1 MDRNHPLKNVLQ
13 KENWESINKAPER
26 MNTNIDN
33 SLESLKE
40 KKVVT
45 GEKPDCNQMQHKLQK
60 MSESIDALERIMN
73 NKIKNQ
79 NELVEEIIAKVNKL
93 VQNNNDFEVK
103 LNKLDSNMRNINVAP
118 KQNTSNQ
125 KIDAPRGMNNSNCKN
140 TSTMENEVDVN
151 AVSIENIFNCSN
163 KKFD

>member
-33 SLESLKE
+33 SSESPKE
-40 KKVVT
+40 EVVT
-45 GEKPDCNQMQHKLQK
+45 GKAPDCSQMQHKLQK
-60 MSESIDALERIMN
+60 MSESIDALERVMN

-79 NELVEEIIAKVNKL
+79 NELIEEIISKVNRL

-103 LNKLDSNMRNINVAP
+103 LNKLDNNMRNINVAP
-118 KQNTSNQ
+118 KHNTANS
-125 KIDAPRGMNNSNCKN
+125 KVEAPRGMNNSNCKN
-140 TSTMENEVDVN
+140 TSTMESEVDVD